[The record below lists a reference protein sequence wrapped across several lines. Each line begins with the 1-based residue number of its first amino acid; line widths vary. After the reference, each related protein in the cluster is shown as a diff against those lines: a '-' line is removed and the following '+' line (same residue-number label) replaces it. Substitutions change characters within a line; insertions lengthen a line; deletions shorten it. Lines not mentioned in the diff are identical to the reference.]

1 MKSNRFTQEDVN
13 RFTEIF
19 DLFKEAFLER
29 LMEVDDFLK
38 ERYPGISSDDRLE
51 KAIMICGLI
60 LGIE

>member
-29 LMEVDDFLK
+29 LIEVDDFLK
-38 ERYPGISSDDRLE
+38 ERYPDISSDDRLE
-51 KAIMICGLI
+51 RAISICGLI